1 MYDIEMIEGNK
12 LIDDI
17 KRDAAAINAKKQQA
31 EKDLLNQTARY
42 NDIKSLR
49 EIDRREID
57 LLQLQIA
64 ENEAVRKD
72 LFENIFDFYYHS
84 KSHYFVVE

>member
-1 MYDIEMIEGNK
+1 MIEGNK

-72 LFENIFDFYYHS
+72 LFENIFDFLLS
-84 KSHYFVVE
+84 

>member
-72 LFENIFDFYYHS
+72 LFENIFDFLLS
-84 KSHYFVVE
+84 

>member
-1 MYDIEMIEGNK
+1 MKEINLLM
-12 LIDDI
+12 

-72 LFENIFDFYYHS
+72 LFENIFDFLLS
-84 KSHYFVVE
+84 

>member
-1 MYDIEMIEGNK
+1 M
-12 LIDDI
+12 

-72 LFENIFDFYYHS
+72 LFENIFDFLLS
-84 KSHYFVVE
+84 